1 MSRKLTVIN
10 WVIRNLIQIVC
21 RVHPEELSKVPNK
34 GPVILVGNHINFL
47 EAPVMMP
54 FLNNANVIG
63 VAKRESWNNPLFNF
77 LFNQWGVIP
86 IEREMIDREAFS
98 KSIDALANDKIL
110 AIFPEGTRS
119 KNGHLLKGK
128 PGVVAIAVKSKAP
141 LMPISF
147 YGYENFW
154 ENLKHF
160 RKTDFHVAVGVPFH
174 LNLNGNGLSKDV
186 REELTDE
193 IMYKIAELLPAKY
206 LENYP
211 NAYQK
216 TYKYI
221 VSDNAN

>member
-1 MSRKLTVIN
+1 MNRKLKVIN

-21 RVHPEELSKVPNK
+21 RVHPEELSKVPND

-98 KSIDALANDKIL
+98 KSIEALTNNKIL

-128 PGVVAIAVKSKAP
+128 PGVVAIAIKSKAP

-147 YGYENFW
+147 YGYEDFW
-154 ENLKHF
+154 NNLKHLK
-160 RKTDFHVAVGVPFH
+160 RTDFHVAVGDRFH

-186 REELTDE
+186 REEVTDE

-221 VSDNAN
+221 VTDKAN

>member
-1 MSRKLTVIN
+1 MNRKLKAIN

-21 RVHPEELSKVPNK
+21 RVHPEELSKVPND

-98 KSIDALANDKIL
+98 KSIEALTNNKIL

-128 PGVVAIAVKSKAP
+128 PGVVAIAIKSKAP

-147 YGYENFW
+147 YGYEDFW
-154 ENLKHF
+154 NNLKHF
-160 RKTDFHVAVGVPFH
+160 KRTDFHVAVGDPFH

-186 REELTDE
+186 REEVTDE

-221 VSDNAN
+221 VTDKAN

>member
-1 MSRKLTVIN
+1 MNRKLRVIN

-21 RVHPEELSKVPNK
+21 RVHPEELSKVPNN

-54 FLNNANVIG
+54 FMNNPNVIG

-98 KSIDALANDKIL
+98 KSIDALTNDKIL

-147 YGYENFW
+147 YGYEDFW
-154 ENLKHF
+154 NNLKHF
-160 RKTDFHVAVGVPFH
+160 KKTDFHIAVGDPFH

-186 REELTDE
+186 REEVTDE
-193 IMYKIAELLPAKY
+193 IMYKIAELLPVKY

-216 TYKYI
+216 AYKYLI
-221 VSDNAN
+221 SDKAN